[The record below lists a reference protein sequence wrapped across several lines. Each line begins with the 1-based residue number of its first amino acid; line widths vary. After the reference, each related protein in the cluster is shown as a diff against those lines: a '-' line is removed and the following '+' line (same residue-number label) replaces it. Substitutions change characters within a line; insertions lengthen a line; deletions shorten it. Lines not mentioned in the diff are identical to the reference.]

1 MQKKLAQMFILLIL
15 HTIALSSAKVKIFK
29 KKDKP
34 FQIMGKVIVYI
45 TGCLLTIV
53 ICFFLFLFASEWVW
67 PEFNGSYSLGNNIYM
82 I

>member
-1 MQKKLAQMFILLIL
+1 MFILLIL
-15 HTIALSSAKVKIFK
+15 HAIALSSAKVKIFK

-53 ICFFLFLFASEWVW
+53 ICFFLILFASEWVW
-67 PEFNGSYSLGNNIYM
+67 PEFNGSYFLGNNIYM
-82 I
+82 IE